1 MTELRP
7 TSDDTV
13 GPYFPPCFAT
23 SGRLN
28 LRTPFDGLN
37 ASAAGAPMR
46 VYVRMIDV
54 FGELAAGCSLVDVW
68 QANASGVLR
77 RPDNIES
84 EAIDSYFEGFGRVV
98 SRDGSFEI
106 DTVKPGAVV
115 TGDVTRAPHITL
127 TFFCD
132 GFNRLVT
139 QFFFEEEPLN
149 ESDPLLLSLPAE
161 LRPRLM
167 ARRID
172 DVDGVAAYLLQ
183 VRFRGGDETP
193 FFDDLLS

>member
-1 MTELRP
+1 MPELLP

-13 GPYFPPCFAT
+13 GPYFPPCFVT

-28 LRTPFDGLN
+28 LRTPYDGLN
-37 ASAAGAPMR
+37 AHAAGTPVR

-54 FGELAAGCSLVDVW
+54 FGELAAGCSLIDVW

-77 RPDNIES
+77 RPDNLDS
-84 EAIDSYFEGFGRVV
+84 DAIDSYFEGFGRVV
-98 SRDGSFEI
+98 SRDGAFEI
-106 DTVKPGAVV
+106 DTIKPGPVIA
-115 TGDVTRAPHITL
+115 GDITRAPHITL

-139 QFFFEEEPLN
+139 QFFFEDERLN
-149 ESDPLLLSLPAE
+149 ESDPLLLSLPAD

-172 DVDGVAAYLLQ
+172 NVDGVAAYLLN
-183 VRFRGGDETP
+183 VRFRGTDETP

>member
-1 MTELRP
+1 MTELLP

-23 SGRLN
+23 TGRLN
-28 LRTPFDGLN
+28 LRSPVDGLN
-37 ASAAGAPMR
+37 VSAAGTPVR
-46 VYVRMIDV
+46 VYVQMIDV
-54 FGELAAGCSLVDVW
+54 FGERAQGCSLVDVW

-77 RPDNIES
+77 RPDNLDS
-84 EAIDSYFEGFGRVV
+84 DAIDSYFEGFGRVV
-98 SRDGSFEI
+98 SRDGTFEI
-106 DTVKPGAVV
+106 DTVKPGVIVDGA
-115 TGDVTRAPHITL
+115 VTRAPHITL

-139 QFFFEEEPLN
+139 QFFFEDEPLN
-149 ESDPLLLSLPAE
+149 ESDPLLRSLPAE

-167 ARRID
+167 ARRIA
-172 DVDGVAAYLLQ
+172 DVDGVAAYSLQ